1 MGLSICVLASGSA
14 ANCIYISSDTTRI
27 LVDAGL
33 SGKETARRLEELNI
47 KCDDIHAVCVTHE
60 HDDHRNALKVLHER
74 HQIALYANAG
84 TVDALKRYPKLQQ
97 LQWHVFTTGEVFTV
111 GDLALEPFSVPHDS
125 FDPVG
130 FRVSYG
136 ERRVGIVTDM
146 GMATG
151 LVREKL
157 RGCHA
162 LIIESNHDVEMLRHS
177 QRPWALKQRIMGR
190 QGHLSNAQA
199 GELVADV
206 ADAQLTHVFLVHLSE
221 DCNRKEVAT
230 STIKRSIHD
239 AGHTGVEVLMTYSD
253 RISEMVTL

>member
-14 ANCIYISSDTTRI
+14 ANCIYISSGMTRI

-33 SGKETARRLEELNI
+33 SGKETARRLQELNLR
-47 KCDDIHAVCVTHE
+47 CDEIQAVCVTHE

-84 TVDALKRYPKLQQ
+84 TVDALQRYPKLQQ
-97 LQWHVFTTGEVFTV
+97 LQWHVFTTGEAFSV
-111 GDLALEPFSVPHDS
+111 GNLSLEPFSVPHDS

-130 FRVSYG
+130 FTVSDG

-157 RGCHA
+157 KGCHA
-162 LIIESNHDVEMLRHS
+162 LVIESNHDVEMLLNS

-199 GELVADV
+199 GELLAEVADS
-206 ADAQLTHVFLVHLSE
+206 QLTHVFLAHLSK
-221 DCNRKEVAT
+221 DCNREEVAI
-230 STIKRSIHD
+230 STIKRAIKD
-239 AGHTGVEVLMTYSD
+239 AGHTHVELLMTYSD
-253 RISEMVTL
+253 RISEMITL